1 MFGRN
6 AATGAEVFDVTKL
19 KAYSLELLAVVCIT
33 ITIKLVQ
40 ARIPSC
46 HIQSPYVLES
56 IDLCAS
62 TLYL

>member
-46 HIQSPYVLES
+46 HI
-56 IDLCAS
+56 
-62 TLYL
+62 